1 MFMRA
6 EKTLVKKIQN
16 LLKKAGMPS
25 AVDAA
30 GLVPLTG
37 GGSDRA
43 FFRLQA
49 GGTSLIVMAGAAARY
64 DLHTYVDVGTFL
76 FQHGIGVPRIIAVD
90 VDEHIVLLEDLGD
103 DSLYAL
109 ATRAATAEEQ
119 TGYYRKVLAG
129 LAEMQVK
136 TAADL
141 ASCSY
146 LRGRSFGY
154 EAFRWETD
162 YFTECFL
169 KRFCGFAIENDE
181 ELDREF
187 HVLAETLS
195 REPRYFM
202 HRDFQSQNIYVKDG
216 AVRYIDFQ
224 TATKGLLQYDAVSLL
239 KDAYVVL
246 EDRQREELLD
256 FYLDMLIGRVEACH
270 WIEMPLSG
278 PSISPACSEICRRS
292 APLPTSPWTRERQP
306 SARISPPRSPILR
319 SAAGDD
325 GIPAAAR
332 ACGEGRGNDS
342 CKNTQ
347 HEILN
352 KSKAS
357 GSKQFKA
364 G

>member
-6 EKTLVKKIQN
+6 EKTLKKKIQN

-141 ASCSY
+141 PSCSY

-246 EDRQREELLD
+246 EDRQREELLH
-256 FYLDMLIGRVEACH
+256 FYRDILMTEWRLAIDRDAFIRTFHLTGLQRNMQALGAFSYLT
-270 WIEMPLSG
+270 MDKG
-278 PSISPACSEICRRS
+278 KTAFS
-292 APLPTSPWTRERQP
+292 AH
-306 SARISPPRSPILR
+306 
-319 SAAGDD
+319 
-325 GIPAAAR
+325 IPAALSYLAAALREMTEFPLLRGLVEKAGEMIHAR
-332 ACGEGRGNDS
+332 
-342 CKNTQ
+342 
-347 HEILN
+347 ILN
-352 KSKAS
+352 TKS
-357 GSKQFKA
+357 
-364 G
+364 

>member
-1 MFMRA
+1 MRA
-6 EKTLVKKIQN
+6 EKALAKKIQN
-16 LLKKAGMPS
+16 ILRKAGMPFS
-25 AVDAA
+25 ADAA
-30 GLVPLTG
+30 AMVPLTE
-37 GGSDRA
+37 GGSDRE
-43 FFRLQA
+43 FFRIKI
-49 GGTSLIVMAGAAARY
+49 GGTTLVVMASAAPRY
-64 DLHTYVDVGTFL
+64 DMHSYIDVGTFL
-76 FQHGIGVPRIIAVD
+76 FQHGIGVPRIIASD

-109 ATRAATAEEQ
+109 ARRAATAEEQ

-141 ASCSY
+141 PSCNY

-187 HVLAETLS
+187 HVS
-195 REPRYFM
+195 RGNPGREPRYFM
-202 HRDFQSQNIYVKDG
+202 HRDFQSQNIYFKDN

-246 EDRQREELLD
+246 QDRQREELLH
-256 FYLDMLIGRVEACH
+256 FYLDTLIGTWRLAVDKEAFVRTFNLTGLQRN
-270 WIEMPLSG
+270 MQALGAFAYLSMDKG
-278 PSISPACSEICRRS
+278 KPAF
-292 APLPTSPWTRERQP
+292 
-306 SARISPPRSPILR
+306 
-319 SAAGDD
+319 AAH
-325 GIPAAAR
+325 IPAALSYLAAALR
-332 ACGEGRGNDS
+332 EMTEFPLLCGLVE
-342 CKNTQ
+342 
-347 HEILN
+347 
-352 KSKAS
+352 
-357 GSKQFKA
+357 KA
-364 G
+364 GEMIQKKH